1 MPALILRLLFILSL
15 TWGIVW
21 SADKN
26 SLPHIILVMSDDH
39 GYGDCGYTGH
49 PFVKTPHLDDM
60 ARSGV
65 VFNRFYASAPVCS
78 PTRASILTGRH
89 PFRVNVPNHG
99 HYLRPQEITI
109 AEKLKEAGYITA
121 HFGKWHIGSVQ
132 PDSPTSPGGAGFDE
146 WLSGLNFFD
155 NDPYLSRNGEYI
167 QIKGAGTVITM
178 DATLDFIEKQN
189 GKGKPIFI
197 VSWFPSP
204 HSPHLEIPQDI
215 PNASTLYNEQRLGM
229 KGYLREI
236 TLLDQQ
242 IGRLRE
248 KLRSLNIEQNTLLF
262 YSSDNGGL
270 DQKTSGGRAKK
281 GSIYE
286 GGLRIP
292 AILEWPVRFSPKE
305 INTPCISSDLY
316 PTLLGIAGLKRGKGH
331 LPLDGTDIMPII
343 TGKKNK
349 RAAMG
354 FWHGFRNGESTW
366 NDRIIKALLDAKT
379 AGKPNPY
386 PERMLK
392 NVNVFESFDKQQ
404 FLGHAAWNAWPW
416 KLHRI
421 QTLKETRFELY
432 NLVKDPMESDDLLKK
447 HKKRVDTMTSDLE
460 KWQQSVLNSW
470 SGRDYSKKN

>member
-1 MPALILRLLFILSL
+1 M
-15 TWGIVW
+15 V
-21 SADKN
+21 
-26 SLPHIILVMSDDH
+26 
-39 GYGDCGYTGH
+39 
-49 PFVKTPHLDDM
+49 
-60 ARSGV
+60 
-65 VFNRFYASAPVCS
+65 
-78 PTRASILTGRH
+78 
-89 PFRVNVPNHG
+89 
-99 HYLRPQEITI
+99 
-109 AEKLKEAGYITA
+109 
-121 HFGKWHIGSVQ
+121 
-132 PDSPTSPGGAGFDE
+132 
-146 WLSGLNFFD
+146 
-155 NDPYLSRNGEYI
+155 
-167 QIKGAGTVITM
+167 
-178 DATLDFIEKQN
+178 
-189 GKGKPIFI
+189 
-197 VSWFPSP
+197 
-204 HSPHLEIPQDI
+204 PHLEIPQDI

-331 LPLDGTDIMPII
+331 LPLDGTDIIPII
-343 TGKKNK
+343 SGKKNK

-354 FWHGFRNGESTW
+354 FWHGFRNGQSTW
-366 NDRIIKALLDAKT
+366 NDRIIKALSDAKNE
-379 AGKPNPY
+379 GKPNPY

-392 NVNVFESFDKQQ
+392 NVNVFESFDKRQ

-447 HKKRVDTMTSDLE
+447 QKKRVNSMTSDLE

-470 SGRDYSKKN
+470 SGRDYSKKY